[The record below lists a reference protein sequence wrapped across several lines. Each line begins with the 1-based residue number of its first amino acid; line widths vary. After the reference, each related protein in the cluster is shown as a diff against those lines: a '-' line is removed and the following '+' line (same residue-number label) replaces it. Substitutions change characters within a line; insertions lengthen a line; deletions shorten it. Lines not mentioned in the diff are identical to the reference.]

1 MFERETVPRDP
12 ITCQWLDFLPCFE
25 RPVPF
30 RNCDSNP
37 KNNPPAPT
45 VRILFSEDQPPD
57 VPAGNPD
64 RLVRD
69 SVGSREVEDQTEA
82 EGAGPHAKMFFLS
95 LGKS

>member
-1 MFERETVPRDP
+1 M
-12 ITCQWLDFLPCFE
+12 
-25 RPVPF
+25 PF

-37 KNNPPAPT
+37 KNKPPTPT

-57 VPAGNPD
+57 VPAGNPE

-69 SVGSREVEDQTEA
+69 SVGSREVEEA
-82 EGAGPHAKMFFLS
+82 EGAGPHAKMFFLW